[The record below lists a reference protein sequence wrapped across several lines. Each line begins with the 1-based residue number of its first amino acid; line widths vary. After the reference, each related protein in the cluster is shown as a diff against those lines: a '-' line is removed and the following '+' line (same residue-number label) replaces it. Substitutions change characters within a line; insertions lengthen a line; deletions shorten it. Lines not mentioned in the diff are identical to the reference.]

1 MLQPTQNSVSPQ
13 RYPATPATYTP
24 MTTAAPPLEQA
35 TIGRSLVIKG
45 EISGSEPLYIDGQVE
60 GKINFSEGRITIGR
74 NGHVAANIIA
84 KELVIMGTVNGNVE
98 CSDRLEIRGEGSV
111 TGDVVTRRIS
121 VENGAVMKGSVEVR
135 AGAKS
140 KEDQPQAKSTVSEP
154 PKALAATAGAGS

>member
-1 MLQPTQNSVSPQ
+1 MLQPTQSVTPQ
-13 RYPATPATYTP
+13 RYPATPTPYTP
-24 MTTAAPPLEQA
+24 TTTGSAPLEQA

-74 NGHVAANIIA
+74 NGQVAANIIA

-121 VENGAVMKGSVEVR
+121 VENGAMLKGSVEVR
-135 AGAKS
+135 AGAKG
-140 KEDQPQAKSTVSEP
+140 KEDQPQAKPKVSEP
-154 PKALAATAGAGS
+154 PKAAAATAGSGS